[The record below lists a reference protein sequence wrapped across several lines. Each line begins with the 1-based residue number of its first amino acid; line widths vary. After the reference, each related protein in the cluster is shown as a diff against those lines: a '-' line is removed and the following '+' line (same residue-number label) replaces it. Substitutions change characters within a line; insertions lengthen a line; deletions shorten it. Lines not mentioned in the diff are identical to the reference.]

1 MLDAKCKK
9 CRRAGQKLFLR
20 GERCFSTKCAM
31 VKKAYPPGVHG
42 KKRRRGLSEFGTQL
56 AEKQKLRLIYNV
68 RERQLRRYFSESI
81 KARGVV
87 TEVFLNKLE
96 TRLDNVIFRLGLAES
111 RGKTRQIVSHG
122 HILLNGRRVT
132 IPSIGVK
139 KGDVIEIRKVSLNKG
154 LFKDLETKLKKF
166 KPPSWLSL
174 DKKEW
179 KATVLSLPSRG
190 ETMVPVDLQKIV
202 EFYSR

>member
-1 MLDAKCKK
+1 MLDPRCKK

-20 GERCFSTKCAM
+20 GERCFTTKCAM
-31 VKKAYPPGVHG
+31 IKKAYPPGAHG
-42 KKRRRGLSEFGTQL
+42 KRRRRGLSEFGAQL

-68 RERQLRRYFSESI
+68 RERQLKKYFLDSL
-81 KARGVV
+81 KTKGVT
-87 TEVFLNKLE
+87 TEIFLNRLE

-111 RGKTRQIVSHG
+111 RAKARQIVSHG
-122 HILLNGRRVT
+122 HILLNGKRVD
-132 IPSIGVK
+132 IPSINVK
-139 KGDVIEIRKVSLNKG
+139 KGDVIEIRKASLNKT

-179 KATVLSLPSRG
+179 KATILGLPSK
-190 ETMVPVDLQKIV
+190 EDVMLPVDLQKIV
-202 EFYSR
+202 EFYSK

>member
-1 MLDAKCKK
+1 MLDPRCKK

-20 GERCFSTKCAM
+20 GERCFTTKCAM
-31 VKKAYPPGVHG
+31 IKKAYPPGAHG
-42 KKRRRGLSEFGTQL
+42 KRRRRGLSEFGAQL

-68 RERQLRRYFSESI
+68 RERQLKKYFLDSL
-81 KARGVV
+81 KTKGVT
-87 TEVFLNKLE
+87 TEFFLNRLE

-111 RGKTRQIVSHG
+111 RAKARQIVSHG
-122 HILLNGRRVT
+122 HILLNGKRVD
-132 IPSIGVK
+132 IPSINVK
-139 KGDVIEIRKVSLNKG
+139 KGDVIEIRKASLNKT

-179 KATVLSLPSRG
+179 KATILGLPSK
-190 ETMVPVDLQKIV
+190 EDVMLPVDLQKIV
-202 EFYSR
+202 EFYSK